1 MKPLPFNYESFEANA
16 RGLNEHAYL
25 NEFKDDREIP
35 AKLMLEE
42 TVLSMLSL
50 VDCVND
56 LQLSDEPAQVI
67 VGDDVSGR
75 VPTLITRRFLEL
87 SHADQVF
94 SEMPRTFFM
103 ASGTVEL
110 FEKSQ
115 TKEGVESIWRDN
127 LTGYAALISARFLV
141 ERALIITDLVSTGAS
156 IDRLEYAFHKNG
168 ISTTVM
174 TGGESVYL
182 LGTGSVARSR
192 SAVGVEKYCPEPTS
206 HRHPE
211 SNPEKTRLLRDFVY
225 KYAGVLY
232 ETTTGNKP
240 PDLVHF
246 TPTYAATAI

>member
-25 NEFKDDREIP
+25 NEFTDDREIP

-103 ASGTVEL
+103 ASGTV
-110 FEKSQ
+110 K
-115 TKEGVESIWRDN
+115 
-127 LTGYAALISARFLV
+127 
-141 ERALIITDLVSTGAS
+141 
-156 IDRLEYAFHKNG
+156 
-168 ISTTVM
+168 
-174 TGGESVYL
+174 
-182 LGTGSVARSR
+182 
-192 SAVGVEKYCPEPTS
+192 
-206 HRHPE
+206 
-211 SNPEKTRLLRDFVY
+211 
-225 KYAGVLY
+225 
-232 ETTTGNKP
+232 
-240 PDLVHF
+240 
-246 TPTYAATAI
+246 